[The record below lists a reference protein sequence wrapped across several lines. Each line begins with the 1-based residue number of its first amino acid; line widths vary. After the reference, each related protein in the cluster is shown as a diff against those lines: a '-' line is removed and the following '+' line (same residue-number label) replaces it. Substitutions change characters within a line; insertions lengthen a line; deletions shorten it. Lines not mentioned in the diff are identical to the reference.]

1 MEDKF
6 RFGIMGAGNI
16 ARQFCDAVTRQGEG
30 VVAAVASKS
39 IERAESFA
47 KDQGIAHA
55 YGSYEQML
63 REEKLDAVYVA
74 ATTNAH
80 YELTM
85 QCLEHDVPVLCE
97 KAMCRNSKE
106 AEGIFRYAREHG
118 IFVMEGMWSRFLPK
132 MAKVKEWLAAGKIG
146 KVNLVTCG
154 IGFQAPK
161 DFTNRYY
168 NPALGGGA
176 TYDILV
182 YCYEI
187 ARYFFP
193 EIPQECVCRADW
205 SASGVDKT
213 DVIVLKY
220 PECMI
225 SLIATFEGDIP
236 NTMIFYGEKGRI
248 ELLYPHYGKEA
259 SLYIEGEEPEKFA
272 EDKEENGFVYEIGEV
287 IRCVREGKIESAVAP
302 HSMTMEMAKVFDEIL
317 KQKEGLSI

>member
-1 MEDKF
+1 MVPFSAEDGK
-6 RFGIMGAGNI
+6 GKGMAG
-16 ARQFCDAVTRQGEG
+16 
-30 VVAAVASKS
+30 S
-39 IERAESFA
+39 
-47 KDQGIAHA
+47 
-55 YGSYEQML
+55 
-63 REEKLDAVYVA
+63 RE
-74 ATTNAH
+74 N
-80 YELTM
+80 
-85 QCLEHDVPVLCE
+85 
-97 KAMCRNSKE
+97 R
-106 AEGIFRYAREHG
+106 RE
-118 IFVMEGMWSRFLPK
+118 
-132 MAKVKEWLAAGKIG
+132 
-146 KVNLVTCG
+146 VNLVTCG

-187 ARYFFP
+187 ARYFLP

-259 SLYIEGEEPEKFA
+259 FLYIEGEEPEKFA
-272 EDKEENGFVYEIGEV
+272 EDKEENGFVYDDRRSDPLRKG
-287 IRCVREGKIESAVAP
+287 RK
-302 HSMTMEMAKVFDEIL
+302 HSRALWRLTA
-317 KQKEGLSI
+317 